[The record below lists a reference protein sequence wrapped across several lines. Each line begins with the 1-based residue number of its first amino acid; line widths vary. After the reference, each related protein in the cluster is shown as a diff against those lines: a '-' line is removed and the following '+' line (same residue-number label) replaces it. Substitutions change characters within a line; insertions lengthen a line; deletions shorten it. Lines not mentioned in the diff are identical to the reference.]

1 MLSPQTSWFM
11 VLNLI
16 LIVKDNYRGG
26 QAVPE
31 IHCRF
36 GTGEAMAVQQI
47 KADNGWLYV
56 LDKPIEPPGPAD
68 IAAKSLRGRKGTGAT
83 KFLALAES
91 LGLLNNILSLRDV
104 TM

>member
-11 VLNLI
+11 VLKLI
-16 LIVKDNYRGG
+16 LIIKDNYRGG

-47 KADNGWLYV
+47 KADNGWLYI

-68 IAAKSLRGRKGTGAT
+68 IATRSNGAS
-83 KFLALAES
+83 KFFALANS
-91 LGLLNNILSLRDV
+91 LGLNNILSLRDV

>member
-11 VLNLI
+11 VLKLI
-16 LIVKDNYRGG
+16 LIIKDNYRGG

-47 KADNGWLYV
+47 KADNGWLYI
-56 LDKPIEPPGPAD
+56 LDKPIEAPGPAD
-68 IAAKSLRGRKGTGAT
+68 IAARSIGQLSGPGAS
-83 KFLALAES
+83 KFFALVNS
-91 LGLLNNILSLRDV
+91 LGLNNILSLRDV

>member
-11 VLNLI
+11 VLKLI
-16 LIVKDNYRGG
+16 LIIKDNYRGG

-47 KADNGWLYV
+47 KADNGWLYI

-68 IAAKSLRGRKGTGAT
+68 IATRSIGQRSGPGAS
-83 KFLALAES
+83 KFFALANS
-91 LGLLNNILSLRDV
+91 LGLNNILSLIDV